1 MQAHTLRKKYAEFFA
16 SRGHTEIASASLL
29 PENDPTVLFTTAGM
43 HPLVP
48 YLTGE
53 EHPGG
58 NRLVSCQKCL
68 RTGDIDEVGD
78 ASHLT
83 FFEMLGNWSLGDYFK
98 EDSIRWSWEFL
109 TSKEWLGLDPDR
121 LSVTCFAGD
130 EDAPKDEEAAA
141 IWESLGMPRERIHF
155 LGKEDN
161 WWGPA
166 GQTGPCGPD
175 TEIFWRTTEEEP
187 PPGCTPG
194 SDSGCFVEI
203 WNNVFMQYT
212 KAADGTFRP
221 LARKCVDTGMGL
233 ARTAAVLQGL
243 PSVYETELYAPT
255 MAKIAELAGD
265 RLEERHQRVL
275 ADHLTASCMIIS
287 DGVVP
292 SNLAAGY
299 VLRRLIRKSVRVM
312 RKFELEDT
320 SITVVAETVI
330 ENYKDAYPVLEEQR
344 EHIMGVLR
352 EEEEVFGKA
361 LAKGLREFDRIAE
374 GIEKGLQHGGS
385 NNFPMKKAF
394 ALYDTH
400 GLPPEVTKELA
411 EERGYLWDQAGYDA
425 AEKKHQEVSR
435 ADKGVFRGGLA
446 DHSEATTNLHT
457 ATHLLH
463 QALRDV
469 LGDHAAQKGSNIT
482 PERLRFD
489 FSHDEKVTP
498 EQIAEV
504 ERIVNEKIRADL
516 PISNCEMPFE
526 EAKNSGAIGLFG
538 DRYGETVRVYDIGDY
553 SKEICGGPHA
563 PSTKVLGRFKIV
575 KEQAASKGVRR
586 IRAVLESAS

>member
-1 MQAHTLRKKYAEFFA
+1 MQAHTLRKKYIEFFTA
-16 SRGHTEIASASLL
+16 KGHTEIASASLV

-48 YLTGE
+48 YLTGQA
-53 EHPGG
+53 HPGG
-58 NRLVSCQKCL
+58 QRLVSCQKCV

-109 TSKEWLGLDPDR
+109 TSADWLALDPGR
-121 LSVTCFAGD
+121 ISITCFAGD
-130 EDAPKDEEAAA
+130 GDAPKDEEAAA
-141 IWESLGMPRERIHF
+141 IWESLGVPRERIYF
-155 LGKEDN
+155 LPKAQN

-175 TEIFWRTTEEEP
+175 TEIFWQTELEP
-187 PPGCTPG
+187 CGPDCSPACDCGR
-194 SDSGCFVEI
+194 FVEI
-203 WNNVFMQYT
+203 WNNVFMQYN
-212 KAADGTFRP
+212 KAADGSFSP
-221 LARKCVDTGMGL
+221 LERKCVDTGMGL
-233 ARTAAVLQGL
+233 ARTAAVLQSL

-255 MAKIAELAGD
+255 MAYIDELAGGN
-265 RLEERHQRVL
+265 
-275 ADHLTASCMIIS
+275 ADETSKRILSDHMTASVMIIS
-287 DGVVP
+287 DGVLP

-299 VLRRLIRKSVRVM
+299 VLRRLIRRSVRVL
-312 RKFELEDT
+312 RKLGIEDKGVADVAA
-320 SITVVAETVI
+320 TVMD
-330 ENYKDAYPVLEEQR
+330 NYKDAYPVLAEQR
-344 EHIMGVLR
+344 EEILGALR
-352 EEEEVFGKA
+352 EEDELFSKA
-361 LAKGLREFDRIAE
+361 LAKGLREFERIAE
-374 GIEKGLQHGGS
+374 GVEKGMSHGGT
-385 NNFPMKKAF
+385 NKFPMKKAF

-400 GLPPEVTKELA
+400 GLPPEITKELCD
-411 EERGYLWDQAGYDA
+411 ERGFAWDQGEYDK

-435 ADKGVFRGGLA
+435 ADKGVFKGGLA

-489 FSHDEKVTP
+489 FSHGEKVTD
-498 EQIAEV
+498 EQLAEV
-504 ERIVNEKIRADL
+504 ERIVNEKIAADL
-516 PISNCEMPFE
+516 PISTKEMPFE
-526 EAKNSGAIGLFG
+526 EAKESGAIGLFS
-538 DRYGETVRVYDIGDY
+538 DRYGESVRVYDIGDY

-563 PSTKVLGRFKIV
+563 SSTKALGRFKIV

-586 IRAVLESAS
+586 IRAVLEPAS